1 MLAGTGTRA
10 PGGLHRVGGIR
21 VYICQSRG
29 RRREAPVECG
39 RQATSRQAI
48 AGARGAGGGGTAAQG
63 QGGGGGGGA
72 WRVLRLRPW
81 RAYGRVSRFSMNAYD
96 AAIASAYNNRI
107 TNLSLDH
114 YKFPKVAAASLN
126 TGRIT
131 VENAAI

>member
-1 MLAGTGTRA
+1 MAGLLPNVDPDGKLKCSDAEECPAQTDFVLGEPTGEFLA
-10 PGGLHRVGGIR
+10 
-21 VYICQSRG
+21 
-29 RRREAPVECG
+29 
-39 RQATSRQAI
+39 
-48 AGARGAGGGGTAAQG
+48 
-63 QGGGGGGGA
+63 
-72 WRVLRLRPW
+72 
-81 RAYGRVSRFSMNAYD
+81 SMNAYD

>member
-1 MLAGTGTRA
+1 
-10 PGGLHRVGGIR
+10 
-21 VYICQSRG
+21 
-29 RRREAPVECG
+29 
-39 RQATSRQAI
+39 
-48 AGARGAGGGGTAAQG
+48 
-63 QGGGGGGGA
+63 
-72 WRVLRLRPW
+72 
-81 RAYGRVSRFSMNAYD
+81 MNAYD

>member
-1 MLAGTGTRA
+1 VALAGVAQQR
-10 PGGLHRVGGIR
+10 
-21 VYICQSRG
+21 RG
-29 RRREAPVECG
+29 KGAAAAV
-39 RQATSRQAI
+39 
-48 AGARGAGGGGTAAQG
+48 ARGEYSDF
-63 QGGGGGGGA
+63 
-72 WRVLRLRPW
+72 VLGEPTGEFL
-81 RAYGRVSRFSMNAYD
+81 ASMNAYD